1 MHGARLAA
9 ALLAGVVAL
18 GCQRDLRPDVVLLT
32 LDTTRGD
39 ALGVMGREQARTPRL
54 DALGAEG
61 VVFERGYSSTSLTL
75 PSHTT
80 ILSGLEP
87 LVHGVHDNG
96 VPVPAQG
103 FETLAERLAKRGYDT
118 GAFVSAFILDSRF
131 GLDRGFAHYDDE
143 ITWRPDP
150 LSFLVP
156 QRRGGVTTDR
166 ALAWLEDRGRKPFFL
181 WVHYYDPH
189 APRDPPP
196 PFDEIEGVY
205 DAEVAYMDAQI
216 GRLLDGV
223 RAAGRGRPTLV
234 IAVADHGESLGEHGE
249 DTHGTLAYDSTL
261 HVPLLVSGPGFPAAT
276 RSTSFARTADVFP
289 TVLAAVGE
297 PSDGAGAGV
306 PLQRLVAGE
315 PAEERIGY
323 FESLGPATRLGW
335 ARLVGVRTQRWKYTG
350 EPDPVELY
358 DVIEDPGETRNRAA
372 EQPEVVARLRP
383 LHEARRPEGAL
394 PSASALSPELQQQL
408 AALGY
413 LSAPQQFAP
422 GEAPDPRVFVRALG
436 LVEDTR
442 SLAREGRV
450 GDAIRLLEILARKP
464 PVRAL
469 ALESL
474 IPAYVAAGRGADAVL
489 AAQAL
494 AAVSES
500 SSTPLLLAQA
510 HLAAGDPSAALA
522 VLDEAAGL
530 ARSSQ
535 RQLLRANALLRL
547 ERPQEALD
555 AASPVVAENPHDDRG
570 QSLAAQ
576 ARISLGTDRNE
587 EIARL
592 EAVVAGRGLA
602 GLEETRT
609 LLADLLASA
618 GRIDDARRLLE
629 DGAESSPELQ
639 AGLGGLALQRKD
651 PDAAIG
657 HFEAAFRLRPAELS
671 LRRRLV
677 DLYVERGKVEPA
689 LVHYDA
695 MVTASPADPELRMSR
710 GIARLKAGQLA
721 PAREDFE
728 ETLRLDP
735 SVAEAELNLALVAMR
750 EERPDRAEEH
760 LRRAVELRPDYA
772 KAHFHLA
779 RLYRKRGDPRAAHHA
794 EQAAAGLGAV
804 GMGPGPVPR
813 PAHPEGGR

>member
-1 MHGARLAA
+1 MRRVRLAA
-9 ALLAGVVAL
+9 ALLALAAASA
-18 GCQRDLRPDVVLLT
+18 CQRDTRPDVVLLT
-32 LDTTRGD
+32 LDTTRAD
-39 ALGVMGREQARTPRL
+39 RLGVMGHEQAQTAQL
-54 DALGAEG
+54 DALAAEG
-61 VVFERGYSSTSLTL
+61 VVFERGYSSSSLTL

-87 LVHGVHDNG
+87 IEHGVHDNG
-96 VPVPAQG
+96 VPVPAEG
-103 FETLAERLAKRGYDT
+103 FDTLAERLARSGYDT

-156 QRRGGVTTDR
+156 QRRGAVTTDR
-166 ALAWLEDRGRKPFFL
+166 ALAWLDDRGRKPFFL

-196 PFDEIEGVY
+196 PFDQIEGPY
-205 DAEVAYMDAQI
+205 DAEIAYMDAQI
-216 GRLLDGV
+216 GRLLEGV
-223 RAAGRGRPTLV
+223 RATGRGRPTLV
-234 IAVADHGESLGEHGE
+234 IAVADHGESLGQHGE
-249 DTHGTLAYDSTL
+249 ETHGTLAYDSTL
-261 HVPLLVSGPGFPAAT
+261 HVPLLVAGPGFPAAA
-276 RSTSFARTADVFP
+276 RSTSFARTADVVP

-297 PSDGAGAGV
+297 PADSAGGGL
-306 PLQRLVAGE
+306 PLQQLVTGE

-335 ARLVGVRTQRWKYTG
+335 ARLVGVRTPRWKYTG

-358 DVIEDPGETRNRAA
+358 DVVEDPNETRNLAD

-383 LHEARRPEGAL
+383 LYESRRPRESL
-394 PSASALSPELQQQL
+394 PSAAALSPELQQQL

-422 GEAPDPRVFVRALG
+422 GESPDPRIFVRALG

-450 GDAIRLLEILARKP
+450 GDAIRLLEILSRKP

-474 IPAYVAAGRGADAVL
+474 IPAYVAAGRGGDAVL

-547 ERPQEALD
+547 ERPQEALE
-555 AASPVVAENPHDDRG
+555 AASAVVAENPRDDRG
-570 QSLAAQ
+570 QSLVGQ
-576 ARISLGTDRNE
+576 ARIALDVDRSE

-592 EAVVAGRGLA
+592 EAVVAARGTA

-609 LLADLLASA
+609 LLADLLAAA
-618 GRIDDARRLLE
+618 GRAEDARRLLE

-639 AGLGGLALQRKD
+639 AGLGGLAVQRKD
-651 PDAAIG
+651 IDAAIG

-677 DLYVERGKVEPA
+677 ELYLEQGRVEPA
-689 LVHYDA
+689 LTHYDA

-750 EERPDRAEEH
+750 ENRPDRAEDH
-760 LRRAVELRPDYA
+760 LRRAIELRPDYA

-779 RLYRKRGDPRAAHHA
+779 RLYRQKGDPRAAHHA
-794 EQAAAGLGAV
+794 EQAAAGLGPV
-804 GMGPGPVPR
+804 GAGPGQM
-813 PAHPEGGR
+813 AHPQGNR